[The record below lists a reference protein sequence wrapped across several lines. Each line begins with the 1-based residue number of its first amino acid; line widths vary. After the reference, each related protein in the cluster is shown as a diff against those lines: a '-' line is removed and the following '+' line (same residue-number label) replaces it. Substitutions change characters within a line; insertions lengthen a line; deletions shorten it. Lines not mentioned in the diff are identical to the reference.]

1 MNKPLKPATQILR
14 GSPRLQR
21 LLRQAESLSKLQAL
35 LYQHLAPAQREQLQ
49 LGGYDEGVL
58 TLILADAAWATR
70 LRYQQGRLLQQL
82 RQHDEFSGLQ
92 HIRLKIRPASAAPLR
107 GTKSAV
113 SCPTLPARTY
123 AEAPK
128 ASKTRSCERP

>member
-58 TLILADAAWATR
+58 TLISGRCSLGYPPALPAGTAVAAA
-70 LRYQQGRLLQQL
+70 
-82 RQHDEFSGLQ
+82 
-92 HIRLKIRPASAAPLR
+92 ASA
-107 GTKSAV
+107 
-113 SCPTLPARTY
+113 
-123 AEAPK
+123 
-128 ASKTRSCERP
+128 